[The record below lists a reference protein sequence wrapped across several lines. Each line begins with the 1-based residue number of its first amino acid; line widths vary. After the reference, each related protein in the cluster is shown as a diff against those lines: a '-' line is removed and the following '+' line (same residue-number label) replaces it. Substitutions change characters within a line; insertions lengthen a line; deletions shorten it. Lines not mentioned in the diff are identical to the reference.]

1 MRFLQVLKFDQS
13 KLLDDTIQVL
23 QPTVKALDLTR
34 HPSGNDNWSA
44 DQLAML
50 QTLVGGGGRWV

>member
-1 MRFLQVLKFDQS
+1 MLKFDQS